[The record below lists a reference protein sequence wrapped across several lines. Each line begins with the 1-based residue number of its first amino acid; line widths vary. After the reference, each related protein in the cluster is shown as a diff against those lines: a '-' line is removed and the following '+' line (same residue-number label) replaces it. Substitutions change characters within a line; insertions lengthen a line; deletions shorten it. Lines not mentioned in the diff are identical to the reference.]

1 MLFRALLPE
10 HAKTVDIK
18 ALLEY
23 FLDLLA
29 LQPFLLL
36 DLRFALRR
44 LQLVRQRA
52 ISVHQI
58 LNMLLKIFTVHNK
71 VDRHGDNCIY
81 IRGRVA
87 L

>member
-71 VDRHGDNCIY
+71 VDRHGDICIY